1 MMKSLC
7 CNSKQKLL
15 VALCLL
21 FCLSGNAQQANTV
34 NRAAAKEKTV
44 GKRTLIGTV
53 IDASTGDALI
63 GVNVKVKGTGEGTI
77 TDLDGKFS
85 IGVTSQ
91 TQLEISYI
99 GYTTKEVPVGS
110 QSVINVTL
118 SEDSQALEEVVV
130 VGYGTMEKKQVTSS
144 VTSLSAGD
152 MMKGVGGAD
161 ITSSLQGKISGLIL
175 QNNGSANG
183 TTTIQLRGL
192 TSINSGKAPLIAVD
206 EPRRY
211 QIYRCAE
218 RCFRWCDLW
227 YTCCFGCD
235 LDHNE
240 EWF

>member
-1 MMKSLC
+1 M
-7 CNSKQKLL
+7 
-15 VALCLL
+15 
-21 FCLSGNAQQANTV
+21 G
-34 NRAAAKEKTV
+34 E
-44 GKRTLIGTV
+44 LIG
-53 IDASTGDALI
+53 A
-63 GVNVKVKGTGEGTI
+63 NVLVKGTTI
-77 TDLDGKFS
+77 GNVTDMNGS
-85 IGVTSQ
+85 VTLQ
-91 TQLEISYI
+91 DVPANAVLEISYI

-192 TSINSGKAPLIAVD
+192 TSINSGKAPLIVVD
-206 EPRRY
+206 GFPGGDIRALN
-211 QIYRCAE
+211 QDDINLSMC
-218 RCFRWCDLW
+218 
-227 YTCCFGCD
+227 
-235 LDHNE
+235 
-240 EWF
+240 